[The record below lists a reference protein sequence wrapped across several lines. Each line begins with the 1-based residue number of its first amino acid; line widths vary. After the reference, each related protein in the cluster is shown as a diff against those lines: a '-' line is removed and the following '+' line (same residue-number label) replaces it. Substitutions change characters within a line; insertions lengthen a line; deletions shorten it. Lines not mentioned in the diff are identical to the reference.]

1 MKNKSHTNIRR
12 FFPQEAIDRFKNYLL
27 SINWE
32 FTNNSDRSISDVNII
47 YNEFLDVFCNG
58 FNTCFPLKSTSV
70 SYRRTPRKE
79 WMTYGLAKF
88 CEMKSVL
95 YKKMKRQKTIEAK
108 QKVTVYRNKLNTLI
122 GKAEKDFYAKKLSE
136 CHGNA
141 KRTWKIINNLVNK
154 NNHDPSADSS

>member
-1 MKNKSHTNIRR
+1 MNSESLIDNIFTNFNPSISKSALVYHDISDHYPIILQVLKPNTKNKMKNKSHTNIRR

-70 SYRRTPRKE
+70 NYRRTPRKE
-79 WMTYGLAKF
+79 WMTYGLAK
-88 CEMKSVL
+88 
-95 YKKMKRQKTIEAK
+95 
-108 QKVTVYRNKLNTLI
+108 
-122 GKAEKDFYAKKLSE
+122 
-136 CHGNA
+136 
-141 KRTWKIINNLVNK
+141 
-154 NNHDPSADSS
+154 